1 MKKATRNDNMIEA
14 LKDDKLIRMAGG
26 RFKLTALIQRRW
38 VELLHGA
45 RALVDPTGLHD
56 IEIIVEE
63 IAQGKI
69 TLCAKGDD
77 GDAGTAN

>member
-1 MKKATRNDNMIEA
+1 MSKANRDGKMIEA
-14 LKDDKLIRMAGG
+14 LKDDKLIQMVGG

-38 VELLHGA
+38 VELIQGA
-45 RALVDPTGLHD
+45 RALVDPTGLND

-69 TLCAKGDD
+69 MLCIEGDD
-77 GDAGTAN
+77 GDAGPAK